1 MKYPNR
7 HYRLNYQYHIAVLE
21 SVEVVRTIS
30 LIKLNTV
37 KPLKIA
43 CDMICQALV
52 CGYQPNCLNNI
63 ICVGIR
69 NLGELFM
76 ERSLKTLD
84 LSEMFNCQLF
94 L

>member
-1 MKYPNR
+1 MNEMAKKERKHTEREP
-7 HYRLNYQYHIAVLE
+7 
-21 SVEVVRTIS
+21 

-43 CDMICQALV
+43 CNMICQALV

-76 ERSLKTLD
+76 EKSLKTLD

>member
-1 MKYPNR
+1 
-7 HYRLNYQYHIAVLE
+7 
-21 SVEVVRTIS
+21 
-30 LIKLNTV
+30 
-37 KPLKIA
+37 
-43 CDMICQALV
+43 MICQALV

-84 LSEMFNCQLF
+84 LSEMFNYQLF